1 MAESINKQN
10 MKLIINTIL
19 SITLF
24 ITACGAPQKV
34 MYELP
39 PEMAE
44 SVKVEYAKQCEKGK
58 ILYDINCAKC
68 HNTKVKGKEVI
79 PDFTSAQLIGYELRV
94 TNTKH
99 IENIEEDHVSAEEL
113 GLIMTFLSYK
123 KKNPVKQ

>member
-1 MAESINKQN
+1 VESINELN
-10 MKLIINTIL
+10 MKLFINTIL

-24 ITACGAPQKV
+24 ITACGAPK
-34 MYELP
+34 
-39 PEMAE
+39 
-44 SVKVEYAKQCEKGK
+44 KVEYAKQCEKGK

-68 HNTKVKGKEVI
+68 HNTKVKGKEMI

-94 TNTKH
+94 ANPKH

-123 KKNPVKQ
+123 KKNSMK